1 MYRQEDP
8 WLRFPHIWKTKAAFF
23 SYLRGNLRKAVW
35 NRWVGKTTLK
45 NSVCTPP
52 PQGVDTRA
60 KTGAYCSLTGEWVG
74 KSKLEVD
81 HIEGGAKLNDWEDL
95 EGFVQH
101 LCCPVEDLQ
110 VVSKEA
116 HKIKSYAE
124 RMGLTF
130 EEAKEAKKLIAFKK
144 LSKLDK
150 LDELGY
156 TSQHTATHE
165 ALNVEWLSK
174 QAN

>member
-1 MYRQEDP
+1 MTEP
-8 WLRFPHIWKTKAAFF
+8 WIEFPHVWRTKAAFF

-45 NSVCTPP
+45 NSVCKPP
-52 PQGVDTRA
+52 PPEVETRA
-60 KTGAYCSLTGEWVG
+60 KTGAYCILTGEWVG

-81 HIEGGAKLNDWEDL
+81 HIEGGAKLNDWADL
-95 EGFVQH
+95 GGFVQH
-101 LCCPVEDLQ
+101 LCCPVSSLQ

-130 EEAKEAKKLIAFKK
+130 KEAEEAKKLIAFKK

-150 LDELGY
+150 LEELGY
-156 TSQHTATHE
+156 TPQHKATHE
-165 ALNVEWLSK
+165 ALNVEWLS
-174 QAN
+174 NRIN